1 MLDVGLSL
9 FVCLFVYC
17 KFENL
22 WLLKFPIHQNQN
34 KTYPGFEHELTRRD
48 LWGNVEISPGERG
61 RCGRW
66 RSFIKWDD
74 ILINYMGESL
84 HNVYRYQITTGHTL
98 LSQLNKGEI
107 KQNHWLTG
115 WFTVSVSVP
124 ARACALS
131 TACTRGQWVMNSADV
146 HIPESNQTPQSEAL
160 LAPPVYTSSAS
171 PRDISFSAVEFHHL
185 WNKEHSFLTREF
197 FDATNGTFDKRYN
210 HSMCVLQLL
219 LK

>member
-1 MLDVGLSL
+1 MLDIGLSL
-9 FVCLFVYC
+9 FVCLLQVCESLF
-17 KFENL
+17 
-22 WLLKFPIHQNQN
+22 LKFPIHQNQN

-84 HNVYRYQITTGHTL
+84 HNVYRYQITTAHTL

-115 WFTVSVSVP
+115 WFTVSVSAP
-124 ARACALS
+124 ARSCALS
-131 TACTRGQWVMNSADV
+131 TVVHSGTVGPEQCRWSHTWIQSHSTRRSTLSTTCIYTQCITPG
-146 HIPESNQTPQSEAL
+146 HIL
-160 LAPPVYTSSAS
+160 LCSWISS
-171 PRDISFSAVEFHHL
+171 
-185 WNKEHSFLTREF
+185 
-197 FDATNGTFDKRYN
+197 
-210 HSMCVLQLL
+210 SMKQGA
-219 LK
+219 